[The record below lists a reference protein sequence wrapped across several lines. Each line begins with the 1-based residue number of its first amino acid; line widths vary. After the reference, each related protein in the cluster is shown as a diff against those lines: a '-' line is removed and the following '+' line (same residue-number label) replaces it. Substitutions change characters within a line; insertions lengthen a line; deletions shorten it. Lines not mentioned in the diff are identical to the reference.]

1 MYKLFQRKI
10 VSNGDKK
17 KTLNGVLTQKGNK
30 YSKKKESNRE
40 KIPACLKNMLIG
52 KIKTK
57 MNFLKTEIFLDKK
70 ISFQGVGWDLIM
82 ALKLPT

>member
-30 YSKKKESNRE
+30 YSKKKKVTGKKYRHVS
-40 KIPACLKNMLIG
+40 KIC
-52 KIKTK
+52 
-57 MNFLKTEIFLDKK
+57 
-70 ISFQGVGWDLIM
+70 
-82 ALKLPT
+82 